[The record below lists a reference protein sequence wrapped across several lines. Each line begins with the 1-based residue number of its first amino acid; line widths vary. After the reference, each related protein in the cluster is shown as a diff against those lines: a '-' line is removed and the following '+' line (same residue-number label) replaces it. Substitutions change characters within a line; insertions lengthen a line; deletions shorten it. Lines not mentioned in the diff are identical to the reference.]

1 MACALR
7 PEFVVL
13 THDLDFGDL
22 LAAAGDGGPSVV
34 QIRADN
40 LSTQAAVGPALQALS
55 ATAVAIEKGALV
67 SVDVKYAR
75 IRLLP
80 LRSR

>member
-7 PEFVVL
+7 HEFVVL

-22 LAAAGDGGPSVV
+22 LAATEDGGPSVV
-34 QIRADN
+34 RIRADN
-40 LSTQAAVGPALQALS
+40 LSAAVGPFLQALS
-55 ATAVAIEKGALV
+55 AAAMAIEKGALV